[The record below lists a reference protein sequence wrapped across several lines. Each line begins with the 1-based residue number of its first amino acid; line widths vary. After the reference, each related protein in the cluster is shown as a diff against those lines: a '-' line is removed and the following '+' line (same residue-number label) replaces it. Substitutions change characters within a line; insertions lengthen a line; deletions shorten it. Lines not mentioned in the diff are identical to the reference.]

1 MCLNVCKEHSH
12 LRARHLTFGM
22 SPVQLRLL
30 LRPPVMFLFAN
41 TLQFTREHQSTP
53 LLRQFR
59 SAIKTCVRFHGSK
72 LSCVK
77 VGVSLI

>member
-1 MCLNVCKEHSH
+1 
-12 LRARHLTFGM
+12 
-22 SPVQLRLL
+22 
-30 LRPPVMFLFAN
+30 MFLFAN